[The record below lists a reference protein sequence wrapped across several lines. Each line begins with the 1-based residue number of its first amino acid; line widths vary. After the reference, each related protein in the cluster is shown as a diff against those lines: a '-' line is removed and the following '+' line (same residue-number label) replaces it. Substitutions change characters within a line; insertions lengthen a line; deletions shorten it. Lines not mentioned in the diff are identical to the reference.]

1 MIYLLEKPFPV
12 YLLPLILNLTGVPI
26 LIGGLKVVLKG
37 GLIVVLK
44 GRLIVVLN
52 GGLIVVLNGGL
63 TVVLNG
69 GLTVV
74 LIGRHCFP
82 ILFVP
87 LGQLA
92 GLVTHFPFTEICP
105 FGQLTGLVTHF
116 PFTEICPFGQL
127 AGLVTHFPFTETCPF
142 GQLAGLGTHFP
153 FTETSPSLHSLKHLP
168 FFCVWPL
175 GHLQTPLKL
184 LPPMHSLTHS
194 SPFNL
199 SPGL

>member
-44 GRLIVVLN
+44 GGLIVVLN

-92 GLVTHFPFTEICP
+92 
-105 FGQLTGLVTHF
+105 GLVTHF